1 MENIAVKK
9 LATIAFAAAG
19 SLALVACGSTT
30 DASEDA
36 MADDVEM
43 PADQAMADTPEPVM
57 DENATLDAPEEEP
70 MDVIQAAEAAS
81 DMVEEDAAE
90 APAE

>member
-1 MENIAVKK
+1 MEILVVKK
-9 LATIAFAAAG
+9 LAILAFTAAG
-19 SLALVACGSTT
+19 SLALAACGSTT

-57 DENATLDAPEEEP
+57 DEAATLEAPEEEP
-70 MDVIQAAEAAS
+70 TDAMEAAETAT
-81 DMVEEDAAE
+81 DLVEADAAE
-90 APAE
+90 AVTE

>member
-1 MENIAVKK
+1 MENLAVKK
-9 LATIAFAAAG
+9 LATFAFAAAG
-19 SLALVACGSTT
+19 SLALAACGSTT

-43 PADQAMADTPEPVM
+43 PADQAMTDTPEPVM

-70 MDVIQAAEAAS
+70 TDVMEAAETAT
-81 DMVEEDAAE
+81 DLVEEDAAE
-90 APAE
+90 AVTE

>member
-1 MENIAVKK
+1 MEINVVKK
-9 LATIAFAAAG
+9 IATLAFAAAG
-19 SLALVACGSTT
+19 SLALAACGSTT

-57 DENATLDAPEEEP
+57 DENATLEATEEEP
-70 MDVIQAAEAAS
+70 TDAMDAAETAT
-81 DMVEEDAAE
+81 DLVEEDAAE
-90 APAE
+90 AVTE